1 MNAYVTVTCTVLS
14 AGSVIA
20 GYRVVLCMSPVAR
33 TLIMALC
40 LQVHTKGGKVRYKYS
55 SAGTAWSLLDHCADE
70 RCYVLYVCDTHEG
83 VPDL

>member
-1 MNAYVTVTCTVLS
+1 MTVACGVLS

-20 GYRVVLCMSPVAR
+20 GYSVVLCMSPVAR
-33 TLIMALC
+33 PYHALC

-55 SAGTAWSLLDHCADE
+55 RAGTAWSLLDQCAEE